1 MATVIQP
8 ADQPVLMDGVSWETY
23 EALLADGGDC
33 RQTRMAFDQG
43 VLEIVTPSYE
53 HERFRDV
60 VSGVAEEILNARGQ
74 DYLRSGSTTFKQEG
88 LGRGFEP
95 DASFY
100 VAHAPRI
107 RGLSR
112 IDLSNDPPPDL
123 IIEVDVARSSLDKL
137 PIYAALAVPEV
148 WRYRADRVYVHR
160 LVNSSYVEVD
170 QSKVLPGLTSMQLTT
185 FAQEGLWE
193 TRQAW
198 RQRIHNW
205 AHEMRAD

>member
-1 MATVIQP
+1 M
-8 ADQPVLMDGVSWETY
+8 
-23 EALLADGGDC
+23 
-33 RQTRMAFDQG
+33 
-43 VLEIVTPSYE
+43 
-53 HERFRDV
+53 
-60 VSGVAEEILNARGQ
+60 
-74 DYLRSGSTTFKQEG
+74 RSGSTTFKQEG

-137 PIYAALAVPEV
+137 PIYAALGVPEV
-148 WRYRADRVYVHR
+148 WRYRADRVYVYR

-170 QSKVLPGLTSMQLTT
+170 QSEVLPGLTSMQLTA

-193 TRQAW
+193 SRQAW
-198 RQRIHNW
+198 RQRIHSW
-205 AHEMRAD
+205 AHETRAD